1 LFGTIL
7 LGTDGSETAAK
18 ALETAI
24 AIAKQNGS
32 TLHIVNAYRSSS
44 GSGPVVLVGAQ
55 VPLDDALE
63 HAVGAEASERLLADV
78 SATASAAGIEVN
90 THSVNAAPD
99 DAVIDLAVEL
109 SANLIVI
116 GNKGMEKRV
125 FGSVPNSIAHKAPCD
140 LLVVKTT

>member
-1 LFGTIL
+1 LYETIV

-24 AIAKQNGS
+24 TIAKQNRS
-32 TLHIVNAYRSSS
+32 VLHIVNAYRSSS
-44 GSGPVVLVGAQ
+44 GSGPVVLVGAA

-78 SATASAAGIEVN
+78 ATTASAAGLDVR

-99 DAVIDLAVEL
+99 DAVIQLASDLGAD
-109 SANLIVI
+109 LIVV